1 MEVKMKMPDLSTT
14 EGTDIT
20 ILKWLVEVGAPVK
33 RGEAIL
39 EVETDKAVQEIEAIA
54 TGTLT
59 AQLVHE
65 KDPVPV
71 GQFIATIEVKK

>member
-1 MEVKMKMPDLSTT
+1 MEIKMKMPDLSTT
-14 EGTDIT
+14 DGSDIT
-20 ILKWLVEVGAPVK
+20 ILKWLVNVGAPVK
-33 RGEAIL
+33 RGDTIL

-65 KDPVPV
+65 QDRVSV
-71 GQFIATIEVKK
+71 GQFIATIEAQK